1 MQTQASIQTPTEHW
15 ETVLGFRQLPILAET
30 RQALQKKLKSP
41 SLTFSSLTPVIEKDP
56 ALCWHLLQVAAEQN
70 PDCREQL
77 HSAAGCLSLVGLQSL
92 VKLVK
97 NAPVVSASTQ
107 DENEQAYRH
116 ALCTAHL
123 AGTLAAIWAKPRAG
137 GNASAVK
144 WAAMLAHSVLWPWLM
159 TTDHARNWLHRL
171 SQGDDIIDASRQI
184 FNISESSWLTL
195 ARRHHLPDLACQLFQ
210 PEQHPDA
217 RTWKYLARHNP
228 FTEDA
233 DRTLKH
239 QCHDPQ
245 MLVASS
251 AAMAWH
257 LHIAPE
263 GRRSQRWLNL
273 SSHILNR
280 KPADLMQECRQ
291 AQLHEARTRNDAFA
305 CGLAQLA
312 SPDVIHF
319 DYPPVLPEQPDMT
332 EPEMTTAEAPV
343 QTRGDMEIQPP
354 EVTAHQPDKPD
365 ALFSR
370 TPKPKATAISDME
383 YLRKLML
390 QLANSPESFGDWHY
404 LMEGTIKGMTR
415 GIGLGHAA
423 ILLPDRNRKSLRT
436 VYAEP
441 ADGPLKRLS
450 DMMIPLSAA
459 PLLNHLMNK
468 PSTLVLNP
476 ERAEKLLRNTDDLI
490 RKALPDH
497 IFMHSLCAGQQ
508 PLGLVIGC
516 MDSEGEID
524 PRQIA
529 TCRQLCNLTNDALK
543 TMRLNRE
550 QQLQSGQRH

>member
-1 MQTQASIQTPTEHW
+1 MQTQASTASPKEHW

-77 HSAAGCLSLVGLQSL
+77 HSAAGCLSLIGLQSF

-97 NAPVVSASTQ
+97 HATVVSPQTGK
-107 DENEQAYRH
+107 DNERVYRN
-116 ALCTAHL
+116 ALFTAHL
-123 AGTLAAIWAKPRAG
+123 AGNLAASWAKPRAAAS
-137 GNASAVK
+137 ASAVK
-144 WAAMLAHSVLWPWLM
+144 WAAMLSHSVLWPWLM
-159 TTDHARNWLHRL
+159 TTEHARNWLHRL

-184 FNISESSWLTL
+184 FNLSESSWLTL
-195 ARRHHLPDLACQLFQ
+195 ARKHHLPDLACQLFQ
-210 PEQHPDA
+210 PEHHPA
-217 RTWKYLARHNP
+217 PETWKYLARHNP
-228 FTEDA
+228 FTEDG

-263 GRRSQRWLNL
+263 GRRSQRWLTL

-280 KPADLMQECRQ
+280 KPDDLMHECRQ
-291 AQLHEARTRNDAFA
+291 AQLQEARTRNDALA
-305 CGLAQLA
+305 SGLAQLA
-312 SPDVIHF
+312 SPEVIHF
-319 DYPPVLPEQPDMT
+319 DYPPVVPETPAMT
-332 EPEMTTAEAPV
+332 ESEMTAKPH
-343 QTRGDMEIQPP
+343 GDMELL
-354 EVTAHQPDKPD
+354 TTRTSAHQPE
-365 ALFSR
+365 ALFKR
-370 TPKPKATAISDME
+370 TPQAPARVISDME
-383 YLRKLML
+383 FLRKLML
-390 QLANSPESFGDWHY
+390 QLANAPESFGDWHY

-476 ERAEKLLRNTDDLI
+476 ERAEKLLRNSDAMI
-490 RKALPDH
+490 RKALPEH
-497 IFMHSLCAGQQ
+497 LFMHSLHAGQQ

-516 MDSEGEID
+516 MDTESEID
-524 PRQIA
+524 ARQIA
-529 TCRQLCNLTNDALK
+529 TCRQLCSLTNDALK
-543 TMRLNRE
+543 TMRFNRE